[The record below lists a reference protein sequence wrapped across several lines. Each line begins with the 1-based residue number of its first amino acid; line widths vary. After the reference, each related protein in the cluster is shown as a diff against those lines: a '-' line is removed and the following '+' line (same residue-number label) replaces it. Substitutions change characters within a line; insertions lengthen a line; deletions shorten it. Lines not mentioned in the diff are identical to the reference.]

1 VGSCGILRGVL
12 QATVRQEV
20 HIVREVLE
28 GAFSPELATQLMFEA
43 LQAVG
48 DVPTSADAVL
58 QFCRGPLAQIVEDV
72 VGADAR
78 TAVVLRLE
86 QVLVEGNMTGTDIPI
101 DVDFEPEPS
110 LTMVMPTVWREPVSV
125 LVVSCTGDFAERLHA
140 ALGASRVTV
149 ATVDGEMD
157 VRKGA
162 FQMSPLLVVVD
173 ATAAPTMERGSIAA
187 VFRGLPDHVLPV
199 VWGAETEYGDGL
211 ANAMR
216 AAGIGNAISLRYGE
230 GIPAFL
236 DLVLARYQP

>member
-1 VGSCGILRGVL
+1 VL

-48 DVPTSADAVL
+48 DVPTSPESVL
-58 QFCRGPLAQIVEDV
+58 KFCRGPLAQIVEDV
-72 VGADAR
+72 VGQDAR
-78 TAVVLRLE
+78 AAVLVRLE
-86 QVLVEGNMTGTDIPI
+86 QVLVKGDMTGTDIPI
-101 DVDFEPEPS
+101 DVDLEDEPS
-110 LTMVMPTVWREPVSV
+110 MTMVMPTVWREPVSV
-125 LVVSCTGDFAERLHA
+125 LVVSSTGDFAQRLHA

-157 VRKGA
+157 VRKGV

-173 ATAAPTMERGSIAA
+173 ATAAPRMERGAIAA
-187 VFRGLPDHVLPV
+187 AFRGLPDNVLPV

-216 AAGIGNAISLRYGE
+216 AAGVHAAISLRYGE